1 LDNEMTQA
9 QDVKWMR
16 VALKLAQKAAAQ
28 GEVPVGAVL
37 VSPTGELLSKASN
50 VRETLHTPLGHAELL
65 SLHRASKKLQ
75 SWRLEDCT
83 LYVTLEPCVMCA
95 GAIQQARI
103 GRVVYGAKD
112 PKAGAVESLYK
123 VLSDSRLNHQVKL
136 TSGVLEKEC
145 SEVISDF
152 FQSRRDESK
161 KEKLS
166 KVYRERSS
174 VIVVYKNKLLGF
186 HAVDPTSSAK
196 YFFIPGGKIENGE
209 DPVEASIRE
218 CQEETGYKIRIFP
231 ESEFRRKYDFAWDG
245 KVHACDTVFYL
256 GTLDEPWHE
265 ARAVKDADY
274 HRGVAWI
281 DLKKVDKTFAY
292 SKDIL
297 WAVQK
302 LVKTALKKKL

>member
-1 LDNEMTQA
+1 MTQA
-9 QDVKWMR
+9 QDEKWMR
-16 VALKLAQKAAAQ
+16 EALKLAQKAAAN

-50 VRETLHTPLGHAELL
+50 VRENLRTPLGHAELL

-75 SWRLEDCT
+75 SWRLEECT

-112 PKAGAVESLYK
+112 AKAGAVESLYK
-123 VLSDSRLNHQVKL
+123 ILSDSRLNHQVQI
-136 TSGVLEKEC
+136 TAGVLETEC
-145 SEVISDF
+145 SELISAF
-152 FQSRRDESK
+152 FQSRRDENK

-166 KVYRERSS
+166 KVYRVRSS

-196 YFFIPGGKIENGE
+196 YFFVPGGKIEKGE
-209 DPVEASIRE
+209 DPLETSIRE
-218 CQEETGYKIRIFP
+218 CQEETGYKICIFP
-231 ESEFRRKYDFAWDG
+231 ETAFRRKYDFEWDG
-245 KVHACDTVFYL
+245 ENRPCDTVFYL

-265 ARAVKDADY
+265 VQPVKDADY

-281 DLKKVDKTFAY
+281 DLKNIDKTFAY
-292 SKDIL
+292 STDIL
-297 WAVQK
+297 WA
-302 LVKTALKKKL
+302 